1 MDRGYSSGVNR
12 EEPETTTLLP
22 FCDKLFI
29 YSNDDDNDDDERKS
43 EFGGPSSARSV
54 KISVEYFIIRFHL
67 LLSDE
72 IVCLQRLAYYIV
84 LKKRK

>member
-54 KISVEYFIIRFHL
+54 KRRKYPWNIL
-67 LLSDE
+67 LLDFTCFFMMRSC
-72 IVCLQRLAYYIV
+72 VCNV
-84 LKKRK
+84 